1 MEREARESEGR
12 KKARA
17 KPRTGRK
24 RKQKPAR
31 RQTRGYAEPRGK
43 DKPARG
49 GGGQARERAK
59 RKLPFRG
66 NTVKIRKVKGEN
78 FGFLP
83 LQHLFNFSCIEFVF
97 YILCKL

>member
-1 MEREARESEGR
+1 MELKIRNGDYIADGIGGERRADGAEALL
-12 KKARA
+12 
-17 KPRTGRK
+17 
-24 RKQKPAR
+24 
-31 RQTRGYAEPRGK
+31 
-43 DKPARG
+43 
-49 GGGQARERAK
+49 ERA
-59 RKLPFRG
+59 LFRLSVRS